1 MQIETSKISAAMIL
15 SVLLACRLWAPTVRH
30 HSLLFYFIF
39 LCLRAC
45 IDARFLALPKN
56 ATRAVE
62 THSTA
67 TKKKNKWK
75 KNMKKSRERKSM
87 SNVAAKRDWCVCER
101 ARVKC
106 FRMVDTVTDWR
117 KEAKRARIC
126 HLDNNFRAFASIY
139 FHFICFFLPSAIK
152 PLYSMSTTIIL
163 SRRRHHSFA
172 LLGMSWQQ
180 QKMERSKCL
189 RARGAKRA
197 VIKLILFA
205 QRIMF
210 SS

>member
-67 TKKKNKWK
+67 TKKKKTNEK
-75 KNMKKSRERKSM
+75 KYEKVEGTQINVECRSEKRLMCMRKSAREM
-87 SNVAAKRDWCVCER
+87 FSHGWHCHWLTQRGKTSSN
-101 ARVKC
+101 
-106 FRMVDTVTDWR
+106 
-117 KEAKRARIC
+117 
-126 HLDNNFRAFASIY
+126 
-139 FHFICFFLPSAIK
+139 LPS
-152 PLYSMSTTIIL
+152 
-163 SRRRHHSFA
+163 
-172 LLGMSWQQ
+172 GQQ
-180 QKMERSKCL
+180 
-189 RARGAKRA
+189 
-197 VIKLILFA
+197 
-205 QRIMF
+205 F
-210 SS
+210 SSVRFDLFPFYLFLLAVGNQTSLLDVDDDHFVTPTTSFFRFAWDELTATENGTIKMLACTRGEKSSH